1 MKPTISIID
10 YQAGNLRSVQK
21 ALEKCGANAVISA
34 DPETIINSDAVVF
47 PGQGACDTSMNNLK
61 NTGLDNVVKTI
72 IELGT
77 PFLGVC
83 LGLQLLLD
91 HSDEGNEPCLGV
103 IGGKVVSLPSSG
115 KIPHMGWNE
124 VKVLSNHPVF
134 AGMPENG
141 HYYFVHSYVAV
152 PEDHKLIA
160 ATTSYGI
167 EFCSAVAFK
176 NVVAVQFHPEKSGE
190 LGLQLYKNFV
200 NFVDELRRI

>member
-47 PGQGACDTSMNNLK
+47 PGQGACDTSMTNLK

-103 IGGKVVSLPSSG
+103 IGGRVVSLPSSG

-124 VKVLSNHPVF
+124 VKVLSKHPVF

-200 NFVDELRRI
+200 NFVDELRRV

>member
-1 MKPTISIID
+1 MISIID

-21 ALEKCGANAVISA
+21 ALEKCGANAVVSS
-34 DPETIINSDAVVF
+34 DPEIISGSDAVVF

-61 NTGLDNVVKTI
+61 NMGLDTVVKTI
-72 IELGT
+72 IKSGT

-91 HSDEGNEPCLGV
+91 HSDEGNEPCLGI
-103 IGGKVVSLPSSG
+103 IGGKVVSLPSSE
-115 KIPHMGWNE
+115 KIPHIGWNE
-124 VKVLSNHPVF
+124 VKVLTSHPVF
-134 AGMPENG
+134 AGLPENG

-152 PEDHKLIA
+152 PENDNLVA

-176 NVVAVQFHPEKSGE
+176 NVVAVQFHPEKSGD
-190 LGLQLYKNFV
+190 LGLKLYKNFV
-200 NFVDELRRI
+200 KFVDGSRRI